1 MLAVDAEH
9 PPTAVTENDTVEPL
23 FTVAVPAVGL
33 HVVPLYVRVTP
44 EIWVPAVPVLVTVIV
59 PVVMRW
65 PIEIETTAT
74 FAVAD
79 PEPRIPNT

>member
-1 MLAVDAEH
+1 MDAAH
-9 PPTAVTENDTVEPL
+9 PPRAVTEADTVAPL

-33 HVVPLYVRVTP
+33 HVVPLKVSVTP

-59 PVVMRW
+59 PEVRAW

-74 FAVAD
+74 FAVAE